1 MAKEGRTSIPE
12 RILWAVP
19 GRCPFAVFEEL
30 VDFHFLLCLQS
41 GYGKS
46 GLAKSANFPQAA
58 MGGGGRVC
66 GVGNLPVLKGLHP
79 LGYFRLFN
87 HQHEEVKDLARRSR
101 GRSRSSLRSL
111 APDPSIVLS
120 QQL

>member
-58 MGGGGRVC
+58 MGVGGGFA
-66 GVGNLPVLKGLHP
+66 GLVTFP
-79 LGYFRLFN
+79 F
-87 HQHEEVKDLARRSR
+87 
-101 GRSRSSLRSL
+101 
-111 APDPSIVLS
+111 
-120 QQL
+120 